1 MSTLYLNF
9 TDLSFFS
16 AFKRERDT
24 ILNIGTFAKE
34 YFLIQNY
41 PRISHSFSPGGFS
54 FQVGAEIH
62 VVEKDQDPE
71 EEETEV
77 LKCLPAENKK
87 TETRNRSQVKIK
99 ELFKTLSSK
108 WYI

>member
-1 MSTLYLNF
+1 MISTLYLNF

-16 AFKRERDT
+16 AFKERERHNPQHWDVCKR
-24 ILNIGTFAKE
+24 ILFYKI
-34 YFLIQNY
+34 IQM
-41 PRISHSFSPGGFS
+41 
-54 FQVGAEIH
+54 GAEIH